1 MRQVLLYDRTRIPP
15 NWTELIQPGQ
25 YAVFLSDVQSSAP
38 ITSDGLPVR
47 SASEYSCL
55 LFDSLTDAESYCQET
70 VKKVRRLKCEV
81 FDSAGRANAPVAIL
95 VNPEFAHTL
104 DTEASAR
111 RLVRWG
117 FVAIVVSLPLFWYAW
132 KNDAGVVW
140 WPVFLGINAV
150 FAGLR
155 LIQWG
160 HGLKEELRYRRKE
173 AALRLQRNSVGKIS
187 DPHPSKT
194 AKGGASSNGRCEQE
208 AGESSDRA

>member
-1 MRQVLLYDRTRIPP
+1 MQQVLLYDRMRVPP
-15 NWTELIQPGQ
+15 NWTQLIQPGQ

-38 ITSDGLPVR
+38 ITSDGLPVL

-55 LFDSLTDAESYCQET
+55 LFDSFTDSESYCQEAVEQT
-70 VKKVRRLKCEV
+70 RRLKCEV
-81 FDSAGRANAPVAIL
+81 FDSAGRVNAPVAVF
-95 VNPEFAHTL
+95 VNHEFTHTL
-104 DTEASAR
+104 DTEAGAR

-117 FVAIVVSLPLFWYAW
+117 FVALASSLPLFGYAW

-160 HGLKEELRYRRKE
+160 HGLKEELRYRKKE
-173 AALRLQRNSVGKIS
+173 AALRLQQNATPQGGK
-187 DPHPSKT
+187 
-194 AKGGASSNGRCEQE
+194 
-208 AGESSDRA
+208 

>member
-95 VNPEFAHTL
+95 VNPEFA
-104 DTEASAR
+104 
-111 RLVRWG
+111 
-117 FVAIVVSLPLFWYAW
+117 
-132 KNDAGVVW
+132 
-140 WPVFLGINAV
+140 
-150 FAGLR
+150 
-155 LIQWG
+155 Q
-160 HGLKEELRYRRKE
+160 
-173 AALRLQRNSVGKIS
+173 
-187 DPHPSKT
+187 
-194 AKGGASSNGRCEQE
+194 
-208 AGESSDRA
+208 